1 MILLRSKLLDS
12 DMSPLGF
19 DAQQMFR
26 FLSVRFEGTNL
37 RIQQQSLDWLQ
48 LLSSL
53 TISVNISL
61 LVNIF
66 EEGVT
71 TGKLD
76 DLGDLPGA
84 NPPPLASSSMIQLI
98 NSSDVQISRKTAP
111 CHPYPTEVFQRTIK
125 YL

>member
-1 MILLRSKLLDS
+1 MRWDERSKLLDS

-26 FLSVRFEGTNL
+26 FLSVRFNGTAL
-37 RIQQQSLDWLQ
+37 RIQHQSLNWLH

-53 TISVNISL
+53 HISVNISL

-66 EEGVT
+66 QEGVA

-76 DLGDLPGA
+76 EVTDHPGDDLH
-84 NPPPLASSSMIQLI
+84 QF
-98 NSSDVQISRKTAP
+98 ISILS
-111 CHPYPTEVFQRTIK
+111 IK
-125 YL
+125 KNKKKKIIIMNN

>member
-1 MILLRSKLLDS
+1 
-12 DMSPLGF
+12 MSPLGF

-26 FLSVRFEGTNL
+26 FLSVRFEATNL
-37 RIQQQSLDWLQ
+37 RIQQQTLNWLQ

-53 TISVNISL
+53 HISVNISL

-76 DLGDLPGA
+76 DLGDLPGYKFFI
-84 NPPPLASSSMIQLI
+84 SSHFKLFQFI
-98 NSSDVQISRKTAP
+98 SSHFKSFQIISIHFKL
-111 CHPYPTEVFQRTIK
+111 FQFS
-125 YL
+125 